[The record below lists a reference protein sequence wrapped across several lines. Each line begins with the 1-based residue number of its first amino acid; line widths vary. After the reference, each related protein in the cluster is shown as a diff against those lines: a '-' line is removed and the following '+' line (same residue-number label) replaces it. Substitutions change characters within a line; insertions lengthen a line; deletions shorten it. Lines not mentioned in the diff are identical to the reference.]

1 MIEVAAKLGA
11 DVPFFLYGG
20 CAYFDGKGDHFVHA
34 LEPRKGFLALI
45 RPEGSGVSSKEAY
58 ERFDEAPEYP
68 APRFIQEVAGCMQ
81 ASEVTPW
88 NNLTSAS
95 LCLKPEL
102 QEVFDLIEGSAKAN
116 AQVLCGSGS
125 AVAALCDSYEDA
137 CALSTEARKRG
148 FYSRVTSFASVGAEV
163 LKQY

>member
-1 MIEVAAKLGA
+1 
-11 DVPFFLYGG
+11 P
-20 CAYFDGKGDHFVHA
+20 
-34 LEPRKGFLALI
+34 
-45 RPEGSGVSSKEAY
+45 
-58 ERFDEAPEYP
+58 
-68 APRFIQEVAGCMQ
+68 
-81 ASEVTPW
+81 
-88 NNLTSAS
+88 AS
-95 LCLKPEL
+95 LSLKPEL
-102 QEVFDLIEGSAKAN
+102 QEVFGLIEGSAKAN

>member
-1 MIEVAAKLGA
+1 
-11 DVPFFLYGG
+11 
-20 CAYFDGKGDHFVHA
+20 
-34 LEPRKGFLALI
+34 
-45 RPEGSGVSSKEAY
+45 
-58 ERFDEAPEYP
+58 
-68 APRFIQEVAGCMQ
+68 MQ

-88 NNLTSAS
+88 NNLTPAS
-95 LCLKPEL
+95 LSLKPEL
-102 QEVFDLIEGSAKAN
+102 QEVFGLIEGSAKAN